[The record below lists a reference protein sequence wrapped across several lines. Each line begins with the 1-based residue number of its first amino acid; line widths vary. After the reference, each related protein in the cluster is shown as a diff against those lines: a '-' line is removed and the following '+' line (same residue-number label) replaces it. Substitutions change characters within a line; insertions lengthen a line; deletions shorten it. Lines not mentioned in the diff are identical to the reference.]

1 MLITPKEASSLVSL
15 NGRFGVRNWGYIVLV
30 IPGVWG
36 MVYAWIADYFPP
48 DGGDTP
54 QTQEHIDNL
63 GWEATPRNRVI
74 VFAVALLMTAFGI
87 WKMFIP

>member
-1 MLITPKEASSLVSL
+1 MLITPDGALSLVSL
-15 NGRFGVRNWGYIVLV
+15 IGRFRVLNWGYIVLV

-54 QTQEHIDNL
+54 QT
-63 GWEATPRNRVI
+63 
-74 VFAVALLMTAFGI
+74 
-87 WKMFIP
+87 